1 MKVLI
6 ADKFEKSGI
15 DGLRAAGC
23 EVVSDPALKD
33 DALREAIGKSEADV
47 LVVRST
53 KVTAPMLD
61 AGRLSLIVRAG
72 AGYNT
77 IDVAAASERGI
88 YVSNCP
94 GKNAIAVAELAFALI
109 LALDRRVPDNVV
121 ELRGGKWN
129 KKEYSNARGLY
140 GRTLGLLGFGHIG
153 REVAKRGH
161 A

>member
-23 EVVSDPALKD
+23 AVVSDPDLKD
-33 DALREAIGKSEADV
+33 DALREAIGKTGADV

-109 LALDRRVPDNVV
+109 LALDRRVPDNVA
-121 ELRGGKWN
+121 ELRAGQWN
-129 KKEYSNARGLY
+129 KKE
-140 GRTLGLLGFGHIG
+140 
-153 REVAKRGH
+153 
-161 A
+161 

>member
-6 ADKFEKSGI
+6 ADKFEKSGS

-23 EVVSDPALKD
+23 EVISDPDLD
-33 DALREAIGKSEADV
+33 GDAVRDAVGKTGADV

-77 IDVAAASERGI
+77 IDVSAASRRGI

-109 LALDRRVPDNVV
+109 LALDRRVPDN
-121 ELRGGKWN
+121 
-129 KKEYSNARGLY
+129 
-140 GRTLGLLGFGHIG
+140 
-153 REVAKRGH
+153 
-161 A
+161 